1 MEDYFSAID
10 IVLRTISFMS
20 TSVSGCESGE
30 TTETQSVQKVPLSP
44 GGRTAHDITIHHRS
58 QEGTYQRLRWI
69 STSRRQRA
77 MTSALGCHRGQYRA
91 LNICLLTASQHLTSG
106 RCTLVLE
113 AMLIHTHRLPILLF
127 FNVFL
132 KLFTGASTAYWAACG
147 NLSVCAFARVCAY
160 PPVLIF
166 FLKI

>member
-1 MEDYFSAID
+1 
-10 IVLRTISFMS
+10 MS

-127 FNVFL
+127 FNVLL
-132 KLFTGASTAYWAACG
+132 KLFTGALQLLTGLLVEIC
-147 NLSVCAFARVCAY
+147 LCVRLRVCARIH
-160 PPVLIF
+160 LF
-166 FLKI
+166 